1 MMRDVVVIGGG
12 FAGLSAGV
20 ALAER
25 GARVTILEARP
36 RLGGRASSFR
46 DAATG
51 TVVDN
56 GQHALMGC
64 YRRTLAFLERIGAG
78 GKVHRQES
86 LHVDLAHPRLGAGV
100 DRTARPGRAR
110 STWRAACCAIACCR
124 AASGCARCARAWC

>member
-1 MMRDVVVIGGG
+1 MRR
-12 FAGLSAGV
+12 A
-20 ALAER
+20 
-25 GARVTILEARP
+25 T
-36 RLGGRASSFR
+36 GGRASSFR

-86 LHVDLAHPRLGAGV
+86 LHVDLAHPGLGAGV
-100 DRTARPGRAR
+100 NVKGGKITNRAVAD
-110 STWRAACCAIACCR
+110 TFALECAPVV
-124 AASGCARCARAWC
+124 

>member
-1 MMRDVVVIGGG
+1 MRDVVVIGGG

-25 GARVTILEARP
+25 GVRVTILESRP

-86 LHVDLAHPRLGAGV
+86 LHVDLAHPRLGTGVIDCPPWPSLLHLAG
-100 DRTARPGRAR
+100 
-110 STWRAACCAIACCR
+110 ACCAIASCR
-124 AASGCARCARAWC
+124 GASGCARYARAWC